1 MLHLLT
7 VYFIKMVK
15 WPTCH
20 VTQAQ
25 LLGAI
30 THITLLHITC
40 FLALDDRSKSK
51 WPVKTEQRDRSGIFF
66 DRWKYF
72 NIGYCLQN
80 LTWWNSSLKNYFEE
94 KKNRLSF
101 EVNSYRYIEV
111 FSCFKYNLTYF
122 WEILYFVT
130 VLGF

>member
-15 WPTCH
+15 WSH
-20 VTQAQ
+20 VMSTQAQ

-94 KKNRLSF
+94 KKIDCHSRSIHTDILKFFLVSNIIWHIFGKFYILSQ
-101 EVNSYRYIEV
+101 Y
-111 FSCFKYNLTYF
+111 
-122 WEILYFVT
+122 
-130 VLGF
+130 